1 MKILLTP
8 GVYLP
13 HQRAGSEIYLHKI
26 AKYLQSV
33 GHDVLCIARAIN
45 GVYEYEG
52 ITVFPCDTE
61 NWKHDNNDVWE
72 WADLVITQLSGTY
85 YAMNKMRIHHKKI
98 INVAHNNG
106 AYAQIPIR
114 KNVYTIY
121 NCENTKRELNYF
133 HDSVVCPPPIFR
145 EHYKDV
151 DRTGAKYITLIN
163 HNENKGGKILIEI
176 AKRMPEYEFMAVQGG
191 YYEQIYSKEPNIKYV
206 PMVEDIRP
214 YLAQTRILIAPSE
227 YESYGQ
233 AQVEAMCCGIP
244 VLTCNDNIFK
254 EAMNGHGSHVWPREN
269 IDGWLKAIVN
279 LNNPILY
286 PVWSM
291 DAFDRASE
299 LTPEKDLENLN
310 IWLEKINNLA
320 LK

>member
-1 MKILLTP
+1 MNILLTP

-13 HQRAGSEIYLHKI
+13 HQRAGSEIYLHKV

-33 GHDVLCIARAIN
+33 GHDVKCIARAIN
-45 GVYEYEG
+45 GTYDYDG
-52 ITVFPCDTE
+52 IEVRHCDTD
-61 NWKHDNNDVWE
+61 NWKNDNNGLWNE
-72 WADLVITQLSGTY
+72 ADLVFTQLSGTP
-85 YAMNKMRIHHKKI
+85 YAMNKMRIHKKKV
-98 INVAHNNG
+98 INIAHNNG
-106 AYAQIPIR
+106 AYAQIPLRPNI
-114 KNVYTIY
+114 YTIY
-121 NCENTKRELNYF
+121 NCENTAKELNYNHESF
-133 HDSVVCPPPIFR
+133 ILPPPIFK

-176 AKRMPEYEFMAVQGG
+176 AKRMPEHQFMAVQGG

-206 PMVEDIRP
+206 PLVEDIRP

-244 VLTCNDNIFK
+244 VIASYVGGFIESLNDYGMFVHDRNSINDWVFQINNCLDYYTEISDSCFELAEKLTPHSD
-254 EAMNGHGSHVWPREN
+254 
-269 IDGWLKAIVN
+269 LKN
-279 LNNPILY
+279 LN
-286 PVWSM
+286 V
-291 DAFDRASE
+291 
-299 LTPEKDLENLN
+299 
-310 IWLEKINNLA
+310 WLEKINNLA